1 MDSPQDNSQKEGDNM
16 LKSKSVEPVCW
27 SEKENLGN
35 GMDEKR
41 RHRRFNVEHL
51 KVDCDMPSASR
62 VKVMNI
68 SCGGALV
75 MADRVIT
82 IGKNYALK
90 IGYKEKSV
98 FVKATAVWA
107 LLADS
112 VKEANGDIIPLY
124 IAGMH
129 FVDVIKGEMLEII
142 SLLEANVQGNMYD
155 AFMGSLQGNSY
166 N

>member
-1 MDSPQDNSQKEGDNM
+1 MIND
-16 LKSKSVEPVCW
+16 KSVAPVGR
-27 SEKENLGN
+27 SEDENLGN
-35 GMDEKR
+35 DTNERR
-41 RHRRFNVEHL
+41 RHRRINVKHL
-51 KVDCDMPSASR
+51 DVNCAMPSASR

-75 MADRVIT
+75 MADRVIH

-90 IGYKEKSV
+90 IGYKSKSV

-124 IAGMH
+124 IAGMK
-129 FVDVIKGEMLEII
+129 FVDVIKGEIPEMIR
-142 SLLEANVQGNMYD
+142 LLEANVQGNMYD
-155 AFMGSLQGNSY
+155 AFIGSLQGNSY

>member
-1 MDSPQDNSQKEGDNM
+1 MDSLPNNNQREEDKMIKD
-16 LKSKSVEPVCW
+16 KSDEAVCL
-27 SEKENLGN
+27 SENENLGN
-35 GMDEKR
+35 CTNERR
-41 RHRRFNVEHL
+41 RHKRCNVEHMG
-51 KVDCDMPSASR
+51 VACDMPSANR

-68 SCGGALV
+68 SSGGALV
-75 MADRVIT
+75 MADRVIN
-82 IGKNYALK
+82 IGKDYALK
-90 IGYKEKSV
+90 IGYKDKSI

-129 FVDVIKGEMLEII
+129 FVDVIKGEMPEII
-142 SLLEANVQGNMYD
+142 NLLEANVQGNMYG

>member
-1 MDSPQDNSQKEGDNM
+1 MMRD
-16 LKSKSVEPVCW
+16 KSVEPVCG

-35 GMDEKR
+35 GMNERR

-51 KVDCDMPSASR
+51 EVNCDMPSASR

-75 MADRVIT
+75 MADRAIN

-90 IGYKEKSV
+90 IGYKDKSV

-124 IAGMH
+124 IAGMK
-129 FVDVIKGEMLEII
+129 FVDVIKGEIPEII
-142 SLLEANVQGNMYD
+142 RLLETNMQGNMYD
-155 AFMGSLQGNSY
+155 AIIGNLQRNSY